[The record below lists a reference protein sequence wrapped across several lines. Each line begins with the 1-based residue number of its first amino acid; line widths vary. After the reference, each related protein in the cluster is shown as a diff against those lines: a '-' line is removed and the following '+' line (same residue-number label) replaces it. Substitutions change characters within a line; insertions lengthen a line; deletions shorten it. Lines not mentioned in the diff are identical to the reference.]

1 VGEAPGVGVGV
12 ALADGEALADA
23 EADADADA
31 DAEADTD
38 ADAEGFTLAE
48 GVAWLP
54 TAGVA
59 DDCGP
64 RATGLL
70 VVWGLAA
77 KKRGGRLKVGTRS
90 QKGAWGS
97 SAK

>member
-1 VGEAPGVGVGV
+1 VGVGVGEAPGVAVAEAVG
-12 ALADGEALADA
+12 AALADA
-23 EADADADA
+23 KALTDADADADA
-31 DAEADTD
+31 DAG
-38 ADAEGFTLAE
+38 AEGFVVGE

-64 RATGLL
+64 RATGRL
-70 VVWGLAA
+70 VVCGRAA

-90 QKGAWGS
+90 QNGA
-97 SAK
+97 